1 MRISDWSS
9 DVCSSDLFD
18 RALRSKP
25 EDPRAYNALGILR
38 DQAGEHAA
46 AQILYRQALE
56 RDPANFSVRNNLG
69 LSLAL
74 DGTRDE
80 AIEVLA
86 ELAVDPQAGQT
97 VLRNLEAAYA
107 PRPVAPAARDTAAP
121 HPADPHPGAIEPP
134 PAAPVAPGAP

>member
-9 DVCSSDLFD
+9 AVCSSDLTALGLCARAHEIDPDAPEPLMKVAAILQALNRCEAAAQTYAALLERHPKHHEAQYSLGKLYMESGETDLASVHFD

-56 RDPANFSVRNNLG
+56 RDQIGRAHV
-69 LSLAL
+69 
-74 DGTRDE
+74 
-80 AIEVLA
+80 
-86 ELAVDPQAGQT
+86 
-97 VLRNLEAAYA
+97 
-107 PRPVAPAARDTAAP
+107 
-121 HPADPHPGAIEPP
+121 
-134 PAAPVAPGAP
+134 

>member
-1 MRISDWSS
+1 MESGETAPAS
-9 DVCSSDLFD
+9 VHFD

-74 DGTRDE
+74 DGKRDE

-97 VLRNLEAAYA
+97 VLRNLEAAYRSEERRVGKECGSTCRSRWS
-107 PRPVAPAARDTAAP
+107 P
-121 HPADPHPGAIEPP
+121 
-134 PAAPVAPGAP
+134 

>member
-1 MRISDWSS
+1 MESGET
-9 DVCSSDLFD
+9 DLASVHFD

-56 RDPANFSVRNNLG
+56 RDPAHFSVRNNLG

-74 DGTRDE
+74 DGKRDE

-86 ELAVDPQAGQT
+86 EPIGRAAGRGRVCQY
-97 VLRNLEAAYA
+97 V
-107 PRPVAPAARDTAAP
+107 
-121 HPADPHPGAIEPP
+121 
-134 PAAPVAPGAP
+134 

>member
-9 DVCSSDLFD
+9 DVCSSDLLASVHFD

-74 DGTRDE
+74 DGKRDE
-80 AIEVLA
+80 AIEETGRASCRERLCTY
-86 ELAVDPQAGQT
+86 G
-97 VLRNLEAAYA
+97 
-107 PRPVAPAARDTAAP
+107 
-121 HPADPHPGAIEPP
+121 
-134 PAAPVAPGAP
+134 